1 MVSAIVALTA
11 TLAGHA
17 AEAQTYPTRPITVII
32 PFAGGS
38 ASDVV
43 TRIMLERMS
52 RSMGQPII
60 VDNRPGAG
68 GNTGTAAA
76 AKAAP
81 DGYTLVGS
89 GSGPV
94 AANRTLYRDLG
105 YDPEKDF
112 EAISP
117 FALFTIIVVASAQ
130 LPVKTLPE
138 LVAYAKERPDQLN
151 YGSVGIGSS
160 QHLGGAYFEQ
170 VAGRQAHPRAV
181 SQHRPYTRPDL
192 IAGTVPLGFQWFPN
206 VSAPLASG
214 GAKAIAVA
222 GKKRLAALPDVPTA
236 AEAGLPSYEH
246 IGLVRACWRRAER
259 RSRSSPSSIRSSP
272 RRSRI
277 RRCASGSTSRAQSRS
292 RSRPRRPSKFI
303 VRRDAQ
309 VSRDHHE
316 GGDPADP
323 VAAPQARGTTRSTCP
338 RVATSSDTGA
348 GPQTELDRYDKQC
361 RLRRSDISGR
371 WPR

>member
-1 MVSAIVALTA
+1 MRQIRARCDNRTAIESAWKFSMLIGPATFQERLKGIAMRHARTRLLVRSAIVALTA

-89 GSGPV
+89 GSGPI

-105 YDPEKDF
+105 YDSEKDF

-117 FALFTIIVVASAQ
+117 FALFTIIVVASAK

-138 LVAYAKERPDQLN
+138 LVAYAKERPNELN
-151 YGSVGIGSS
+151 YGSVGIGAS
-160 QHLGGAYFEQ
+160 QHLAGAYFEQ
-170 VAGRQAHPRAV
+170 IAGVKLTHV
-181 SQHRPYTRPDL
+181 PYRNIAQYGPDL
-192 IAGTVPLGFQWFPN
+192 IAGSVPLGFQWLPN

-214 GAKAIAVA
+214 GARALAVA
-222 GKKRLAALPDVPTA
+222 GKTRLTALPDVPTS
-236 AEAGLPSYEH
+236 AEAGLPQYE
-246 IGLVRACWRRAER
+246 ISGWFMMLAPRGTPKPIVAKLNQELAAAIADPAVRERFHQQGAEPIAV
-259 RSRSSPSSIRSSP
+259 SPEE
-272 RRSRI
+272 
-277 RRCASGSTSRAQSRS
+277 AV
-292 RSRPRRPSKFI
+292 KFI
-303 VRRDAQ
+303 AAETLRYRDIITKA
-309 VSRDHHE
+309 
-316 GGDPADP
+316 GI
-323 VAAPQARGTTRSTCP
+323 PQI
-338 RVATSSDTGA
+338 
-348 GPQTELDRYDKQC
+348 Q
-361 RLRRSDISGR
+361 
-371 WPR
+371 